1 MKEFKLTTKTGEK
14 ITKTS
19 AENIDLAIQYFAK
32 LKQLKVT
39 DLLKIYNVKEC

>member
-14 ITKTS
+14 IAKTT

-32 LKQLKVT
+32 IKQLKIT
-39 DLLKIYNVKEC
+39 NLLKIYDIKEC